1 MTSHWVSFGETQSPD
16 AGWIG
21 VGGEPGRVQF
31 PPLPPQAWTQPVA
44 LVCGDQVGVTRGCFR
59 VSEHMGGTPE
69 GLWGPA
75 ERSPK
80 TSMCLMLQMLLVQ
93 YGILFRLL
101 SRLVIAFLPMSKCL
115 LISRLQSPS
124 AVILE
129 PKKMKSATVSIVS
142 PSICHEVN

>member
-1 MTSHWVSFGETQSPD
+1 MDRG
-16 AGWIG
+16 GWG
-21 VGGEPGRVQF
+21 ARRVQF

-75 ERSPK
+75 GRSPK

-93 YGILFRLL
+93 YGILFRFVFALGLTHFLFRILKESLL
-101 SRLVIAFLPMSKCL
+101 RHSDEKCIWCL
-115 LISRLQSPS
+115 HIISIKHEDVLR
-124 AVILE
+124 AG
-129 PKKMKSATVSIVS
+129 A
-142 PSICHEVN
+142 ICLSL